1 MEQSILIK
9 SNDKMII
16 SRIHQFT

>member
-16 SRIHQFT
+16 SRLHQFT